1 MGGFIPATNTQCLFK
16 AMTTDEICQHYKG
29 MGVNDFEAI
38 TIQVAGEMKLQG
50 YALMPGLRSKEVK
63 DNMPSLSKYILKDHY
78 KYAGAIVLNDKGRK
92 LFNSIERNEA
102 KLPLIG
108 K

>member
-1 MGGFIPATNTQCLFK
+1 
-16 AMTTDEICQHYKG
+16 
-29 MGVNDFEAI
+29 VNDFEAI

-50 YALMPGLRSKEVK
+50 YALMPGIKPKEAK
-63 DNMPSLSKYILKDHY
+63 TGMPNLDKYILKDHY
-78 KYAGAIVLNDKGRK
+78 KYAGAIVLNDNGRK